1 MIDKEPVEEEKI
13 STDKPYE
20 ENKHKGMLLL
30 SLQIL
35 CRVLY
40 AFSSTIFLTYFC
52 IENDKMK
59 LNNQKYKSELSD
71 MVKMFKPK
79 FNQKNAKQNLCKLK
93 SGLMSN
99 SSKLFPVKLSENT
112 TLKST
117 EEVKTVVLNPED
129 EDFVVKGHNDED
141 EFEITELKNV
151 RPALSD
157 MTNKLNPEDGTG
169 DRKELNLEHN
179 FANSNNKDTQS
190 FKSIVNRTLKT
201 KMSKVIDGPWTT
213 TPNSKV

>member
-1 MIDKEPVEEEKI
+1 
-13 STDKPYE
+13 
-20 ENKHKGMLLL
+20 MLLAV
-30 SLQIL
+30 QN
-35 CRVLY
+35 
-40 AFSSTIFLTYFC
+40 FLTYFC

-79 FNQKNAKQNLCKLK
+79 FNQKNAKQNLSKLK

-129 EDFVVKGHNDED
+129 EDFVVKGHYDED

-157 MTNKLNPEDGTG
+157 VTNKLNPEDEAG
-169 DRKELNLEHN
+169 DRKELNLEHS

-201 KMSKVIDGPWTT
+201 KMNKMIDGPWTT
-213 TPNSKV
+213 TQNSKV

>member
-1 MIDKEPVEEEKI
+1 LVDKELVEEEKI
-13 STDKPYE
+13 STDKPHE
-20 ENKHKGMLLL
+20 DNKHKGMFYCLYEYFVEFSMLLAV
-30 SLQIL
+30 QN
-35 CRVLY
+35 
-40 AFSSTIFLTYFC
+40 FLTYFC

-79 FNQKNAKQNLCKLK
+79 FNQKNAKQNLSKLK

-112 TLKST
+112 SLKTT
-117 EEVKTVVLNPED
+117 EEAKTVVLNPED
-129 EDFVVKGHNDED
+129 EDFVVKGHHEED

-157 MTNKLNPEDGTG
+157 VTNKLNPEDEAG
-169 DRKELNLEHN
+169 DRKVVTPEYN
-179 FANSNNKDTQS
+179 FVTSNNKDTQS